1 MDFHSED
8 SRRFNRPDSRPVIDC
23 CLRPNNRRSCP
34 GLLIERRS
42 ALNGLKLWAVNQ
54 AVYEIMLANNRA
66 YIELVE
72 INVKRA
78 EIEPLVQSAIN
89 IMPCIRPIDQSV
101 KAVAD

>member
-1 MDFHSED
+1 
-8 SRRFNRPDSRPVIDC
+8 
-23 CLRPNNRRSCP
+23 
-34 GLLIERRS
+34 
-42 ALNGLKLWAVNQ
+42 VNQ

-78 EIEPLVQSAIN
+78 EIEPLVQSAAN

>member
-1 MDFHSED
+1 M
-8 SRRFNRPDSRPVIDC
+8 
-23 CLRPNNRRSCP
+23 
-34 GLLIERRS
+34 
-42 ALNGLKLWAVNQ
+42 NQ

-89 IMPCIRPIDQSV
+89 IMPCLDRGQHVGRIGKDQDRSVPPQLGTDIRRIFLVPPT
-101 KAVAD
+101 AAHA

>member
-1 MDFHSED
+1 M
-8 SRRFNRPDSRPVIDC
+8 
-23 CLRPNNRRSCP
+23 
-34 GLLIERRS
+34 
-42 ALNGLKLWAVNQ
+42 NQ

>member
-1 MDFHSED
+1 MPVSNQPAVIAGT
-8 SRRFNRPDSRPVIDC
+8 SQAVNRDESKVNI
-23 CLRPNNRRSCP
+23 S
-34 GLLIERRS
+34 LLIERRS